1 MSSASQKERTK
12 RSRLEKTLKEIMAEN
27 GYINLIRDIHLD
39 IQEAEQNTNRINPK
53 RFLPTLIIIR
63 LLKNKTKKKS
73 LESRQRKMT
82 CYLLK
87 IQ

>member
-1 MSSASQKERTK
+1 MSSESQKERTK